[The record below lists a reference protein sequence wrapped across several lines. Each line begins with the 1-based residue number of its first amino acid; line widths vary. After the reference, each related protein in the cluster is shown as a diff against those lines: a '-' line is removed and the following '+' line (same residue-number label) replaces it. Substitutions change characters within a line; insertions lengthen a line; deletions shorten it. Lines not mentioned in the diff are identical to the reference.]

1 MSNCFCFVGLGY
13 VTRGG
18 LRESVLSVNNDVPF
32 CCNVF
37 LLFLLF
43 CSWLL
48 VSEFS
53 VVLSSLAQ
61 IFSSSI

>member
-1 MSNCFCFVGLGY
+1 VSNCFCFVGLGY

-37 LLFLLF
+37 LLFYFFVRGCL
-43 CSWLL
+43 CQN
-48 VSEFS
+48 
-53 VVLSSLAQ
+53 LALC
-61 IFSSSI
+61 FLH